1 MRRRLDVAT
10 SLLGK
15 PGVLFLDE
23 PSTGLD
29 PHSRERMWDAIRR
42 RANDG
47 ATVLLTT
54 QYMEEADAL
63 AKAVV
68 VLAHG
73 RVIERGTPD
82 ALKDTIG
89 NSVLRLT
96 LADPERRGDATRVLA
111 ELGEPV
117 PAEEKPDLLS
127 FAAVAVRPAAAHDPA
142 ASGRGGHRGGRCDRE
157 PPDARRGVPA
167 PHPPRRAPAGARAR
181 AGTADTM
188 SAQSSSARTSAD
200 VLTLMRRSLIRYRR
214 RPDVIVFILIQPFI
228 LLLLFRYVI
237 GGAIHIP
244 GVDYVDYLTPAVIT
258 LAIINASSS
267 LGGGLTED
275 LLSGAVDRLNVL
287 PIARSAY
294 LSSRILY
301 DTLRNVFVIPLMW
314 LLGLAVGFHFSG
326 TALNI
331 LLGCGLVLGIGIAF
345 AWISMLVGVLSR
357 SIEATQGI
365 AILIFVLAGFL
376 SSGFVPVSTMPSWL
390 QGVANA
396 SPVTH
401 VDNALRILTT
411 NASGPLTHE
420 ILLSLAWIV
429 GIVLVTAPLSIR
441 RYSKYTR

>member
-1 MRRRLDVAT
+1 
-10 SLLGK
+10 
-15 PGVLFLDE
+15 
-23 PSTGLD
+23 
-29 PHSRERMWDAIRR
+29 
-42 RANDG
+42 
-47 ATVLLTT
+47 
-54 QYMEEADAL
+54 
-63 AKAVV
+63 
-68 VLAHG
+68 
-73 RVIERGTPD
+73 
-82 ALKDTIG
+82 
-89 NSVLRLT
+89 
-96 LADPERRGDATRVLA
+96 
-111 ELGEPV
+111 
-117 PAEEKPDLLS
+117 
-127 FAAVAVRPAAAHDPA
+127 
-142 ASGRGGHRGGRCDRE
+142 
-157 PPDARRGVPA
+157 
-167 PHPPRRAPAGARAR
+167 
-181 AGTADTM
+181 M
-188 SAQSSSARTSAD
+188 SAQSSSARTTAD

-244 GVDYVDYLTPAVIT
+244 GVDYVQYLTPAVIT

-314 LLGLAVGFHFSG
+314 LLGMAVGFHFSG

-331 LLGCGLVLGIGIAF
+331 VLGCGLVLGIGIAF

-357 SIEATQGI
+357 SVEATQGI

-390 QGVANA
+390 QGIANA